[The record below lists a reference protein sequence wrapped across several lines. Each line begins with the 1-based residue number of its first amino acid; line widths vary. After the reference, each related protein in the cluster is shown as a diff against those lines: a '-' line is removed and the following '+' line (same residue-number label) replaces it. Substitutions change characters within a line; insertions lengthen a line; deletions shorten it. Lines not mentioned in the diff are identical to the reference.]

1 MGKSRSISRKYN
13 VTIQNSYS
21 IFTYRQ
27 EHIMYA
33 QNQTDTNKGIRPNS
47 FKITGTGSYVPENI
61 VTNDDLVAY
70 MDTSDEWIRS
80 RSGIEQRHI
89 CTTETTSQLALKAAQ
104 NALENA
110 HATADEI
117 DMILCATIS
126 GEYICPSVAAL
137 VQRDLGA
144 QCPCVDLSAA
154 CTGWIYLMDTAAA
167 FFARGG
173 IRKMLVIGAESM
185 SRILNWKDRSTAVLF
200 GDGAGAAVLEPGDN
214 YLASSFVTDGNDE
227 VIAIPTDNGISPWLD
242 REQKLPLLHMDGQ
255 ETYKFAVHNLPKR
268 IDEVLQKAGLKEEDL
283 DWVVPHQAN
292 KRIIESAAHRMKG
305 VSAERFCVNLQKYG
319 NTSAATIPLL
329 LDEWNRAGK
338 FKEGDLIAMVAF
350 GGGLSSAACLVRW

>member
-1 MGKSRSISRKYN
+1 
-13 VTIQNSYS
+13 
-21 IFTYRQ
+21 
-27 EHIMYA
+27 MYG
-33 QNQTDTNKGIRPNS
+33 QNQSDDSRGGRPKS
-47 FKITGTGSYVPENI
+47 FKITGTGSCVPENV

-104 NALENA
+104 KALENA

-154 CTGWIYLMDTAAA
+154 CTGWIYLMDTASA

-173 IRKMLVIGAESM
+173 IRKMLLIGAESM

-214 YLASSFVTDGNDE
+214 YLASSFVTEGNDE
-227 VIAIPTDNGISPWLD
+227 VISIPTDNGISPWLD
-242 REQKLPLLHMDGQ
+242 REQKLPLLYMDGQ

-268 IDEVLQKAGLKEEDL
+268 VDEVLLKAGLKEEDV
-283 DWVVPHQAN
+283 DWVLPHQAN
-292 KRIIESAAHRMKG
+292 KRIIDSAAHKMKG
-305 VSAERFCVNLQKYG
+305 IPEDRFCVNLQKYG
-319 NTSAATIPLL
+319 NTSAASIPLL

-338 FKEGDLIAMVAF
+338 LKEGDLLAMVAF